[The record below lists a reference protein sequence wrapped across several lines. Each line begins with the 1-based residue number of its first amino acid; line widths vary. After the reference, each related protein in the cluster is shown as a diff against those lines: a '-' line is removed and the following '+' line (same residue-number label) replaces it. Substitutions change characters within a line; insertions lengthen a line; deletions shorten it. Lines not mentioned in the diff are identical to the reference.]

1 LNPAATQPSSD
12 ELIARGW
19 AALPPGYRIPDTP
32 PTLDQAREYCRNLA
46 QTHYENF
53 HVATWF
59 LPANLQP
66 HFYSIYA
73 YCRISDDLGDE
84 VPDKSAALALLDLW
98 GRELDAC
105 YEGRARHPVF
115 VALAETIRACAIPKE
130 PFADLLIAFRRD
142 QIVSRYE
149 TLDDVIGYCR
159 YSANPVGRLV
169 LYACGEVSPE
179 TREEYFKLSDAT
191 CSALQ
196 LANFWQ
202 DVSVD
207 FFKGRVYIPQE
218 DMRRF
223 GVTEEIIA
231 NGVATPE
238 FRALMSHEVKCAR
251 WLFKQGLPLIGKV
264 NRDLALDLDLF
275 SRGGMEILRAIE
287 RRDYDVLSARP
298 AISKLTKFSLA
309 VRALTGKMLSSL
321 RPGPRPLASQPA
333 VSLPPV
339 SLPPAPQPSVSLPS
353 VPQPLAPLPS
363 VSQPPVSRPSVS
375 LPAVHQHPAPLPP
388 APKPSVPLQPRAPLP
403 SASQTPVP
411 QSPAPQPSVSQPVA
425 TQSSGKTSTS
435 SPPPRVPTLSEAYAA
450 CRAIAKREAKN
461 FYYAFLALPRS
472 RRNAICA
479 IYAFMRQA
487 DDLADDES
495 IPPTERRRRLDLW
508 LAAWR
513 EVAKGA
519 PTTDPVFFAVR
530 NATERYNIP
539 LKLLDELVAGVTLDL
554 GHTAGGAPETYAT
567 FADLYR
573 YCYLVA
579 SVVGLV
585 CIRIFG
591 YHDLRAEKLAEETG
605 IAFQLTN
612 ILRDVAEDASRN
624 RVYLP
629 LKNLAQHN
637 VPLDALLHRQP
648 SAPPT
653 PAERELLAAIARLAE
668 RFYSQSRFLLPLVD
682 PSSRPALWVL
692 VSIYHALLK
701 RIKRANYDVFSRR
714 ASVPTWQKLSI
725 LAVGLVWT
733 AWARVFD

>member
-1 LNPAATQPSSD
+1 MTLSATQPSSD

-19 AALPPGYRIPDTP
+19 DALPPGYRIPATP

-59 LPANLQP
+59 LPAKLQP

-84 VPDKSAALALLDLW
+84 VPDKAQALALLDLW

-105 YEGRARHPVF
+105 YEGSARHPVF
-115 VALAETIRACAIPKE
+115 VALAETIRVCAIPKE
-130 PFADLLIAFRRD
+130 PFADLLVAFRQD
-142 QIVSRYE
+142 QTVSRYE
-149 TLDDVIGYCR
+149 TMDDVLAYCR

-169 LYACGEVSPE
+169 LYACGEAGPE
-179 TREEYFKLSDAT
+179 VREENFKLSDAT

-223 GVTEEIIA
+223 GVTDEVIA

-238 FRALMSHEVKCAR
+238 FRALMRHEVNCAR
-251 WLFKQGLPLIGKV
+251 WLFQQGLPLIGKV

-275 SRGGMEILRAIE
+275 SRGGLEILRAIE
-287 RRDYDVLSARP
+287 HRDYDVLSARP
-298 AISKLTKFSLA
+298 AISKLIKFLLA
-309 VRALTGKMLSSL
+309 ARALTGKMLPFL
-321 RPGPRPLASQPA
+321 RLGTRSPGPRSRASQ
-333 VSLPPV
+333 
-339 SLPPAPQPSVSLPS
+339 
-353 VPQPLAPLPS
+353 
-363 VSQPPVSRPSVS
+363 
-375 LPAVHQHPAPLPP
+375 
-388 APKPSVPLQPRAPLP
+388 P
-403 SASQTPVP
+403 SASQ
-411 QSPAPQPSVSQPVA
+411 SIAP
-425 TQSSGKTSTS
+425 QSSGKTSTS
-435 SPPPRVPTLSEAYAA
+435 SASPHVPTLADAYAA
-450 CRAIAKREAKN
+450 CRVIAKREAKN
-461 FYYAFLALPRS
+461 FYYAFLALPLA

-495 IPPTERRRRLDLW
+495 IPPTERRRRLDVW

-513 EVAKGA
+513 EVWSGA
-519 PTTDPVFFAVR
+519 PTTDPVFLAVR
-530 NATERYNIP
+530 DATQRYNIP
-539 LKLLDELVAGVTLDL
+539 TKLLDELVAGVTLDL
-554 GHTAGGAPETYAT
+554 DHAAGGAPETYAT
-567 FADLYR
+567 FADLYH

-591 YHDLRAEKLAEETG
+591 YRDLRAEKLAEETG

-612 ILRDVAEDASRN
+612 ILRDVAEDAARN

-629 LKNLAQHN
+629 LKNLSQHN
-637 VPLDALLHRQP
+637 VNLDALLHRP
-648 SAPPT
+648 AAAPPT

-668 RFYSQSRFLLPLVD
+668 RYYAQARFLLPLVD
-682 PSSRPALWVL
+682 PVSRPALWVL

-714 ASVPTWQKLSI
+714 AAVPTWQKLAI

-733 AWARVFD
+733 AWARISN